1 MKPLFDSAWRAAAYC
16 VHPLVIFL
24 SLLPLLLIAGLAFG
38 LGYFFWEPALDA
50 VSNTFSSWELLRSLF
65 MWLDSIG
72 MGRLRAFLV
81 PMVVV
86 LLATPVLVV
95 LSLLSVALLMVPAML
110 KLVARRRFAALELR
124 HGGSFLGSLF
134 VSLSATLIA
143 LSALVIS
150 IPFWLIPP
158 VVLVVPP
165 LIWGWL
171 TYRVMSYDMLSEHA
185 TKEERRQLIERHRAS
200 LLLIGIVTGYLGA
213 APSLVWVTGAMFI
226 PLAPVLV
233 PVAIWIYTLVFAFSA
248 LWFAHYTLSAL
259 QALRAEAAVPVAPP
273 VAPPAAPVIDA
284 PAPPLPLP
292 PP

>member
-38 LGYFFWEPALDA
+38 VGYFFWEPALDA
-50 VSNTFSSWELLRSLF
+50 VSNAFSSWELLSALF
-65 MWLDSIG
+65 TWLDSIG

-110 KLVARRRFAALELR
+110 KLVAKRRFPALELR

-134 VSLSATLIA
+134 VSLSATVIA
-143 LSALVIS
+143 LVALVIS

-185 TKEERRQLIERHRAS
+185 SKDERRQLIERHRAS
-200 LLLIGIVTGYLGA
+200 LLLMGIVTGYLGA
-213 APSLVWVTGAMFI
+213 APSLVWVTGVMFI

-248 LWFAHYTLSAL
+248 LWFAYYLLSAL
-259 QALRAEAAVPVAPP
+259 HVLRAETQAQ
-273 VAPPAAPVIDA
+273 AAPIV
-284 PAPPLPLP
+284 PAVAEPTPPLPLP

>member
-38 LGYFFWEPALDA
+38 VGYFFWEPALDA
-50 VSNTFSSWELLRSLF
+50 VSNAFSSWELLSALF
-65 MWLDSIG
+65 KWLDSIG

-95 LSLLSVALLMVPAML
+95 LSLLSVAILMVPAML
-110 KLVARRRFAALELR
+110 KLVAKRRFSALELR

-143 LSALVIS
+143 LVALVIS
-150 IPFWLIPP
+150 IPFWLVPP

-185 TKEERRQLIERHRAS
+185 SKDERRQLIERHRAS
-200 LLLIGIVTGYLGA
+200 LLLMGIVTGYLGA

-248 LWFAHYTLSAL
+248 LWFAHYLLSAL
-259 QALRAEAAVPVAPP
+259 HALRAEAKVLAAPAVPTMDEPTP
-273 VAPPAAPVIDA
+273 L
-284 PAPPLPLP
+284 LPLP
-292 PP
+292 PL